1 MLEGKLKILKKY
13 LSCDKN
19 DEEYHKC
26 KADLHEI
33 YDNIAE
39 WLKIRSSC
47 MKVWRKWKI
56 NKVFP

>member
-39 WLKIRSSC
+39 
-47 MKVWRKWKI
+47 
-56 NKVFP
+56 